1 MTTQNDGDTSNQSA
15 SSGSNSQASGEGQQ
29 KENQNSN
36 DEKQHVS
43 YETYKKTLDEAKTAK
58 AKLRALEEEK
68 QRIAEEKM
76 IAEGN
81 WKGLLEARDNRI
93 KQLEEETNT
102 VKSKYGELNETIT
115 GSKKLSKVLSKIG
128 GDIDDKY
135 FGLID
140 ISEVK
145 VNPETGE
152 VDDMSAAKVAEN
164 FRTMYP
170 ETIKK
175 KFNPNAMG
183 ENKTSSNDAPTTISY
198 DAWCKL
204 SWSDQ
209 KKWKFS
215 QIKN

>member
-1 MTTQNDGDTSNQSA
+1 MTTQNSDGTSNQSDP
-15 SSGSNSQASGEGQQ
+15 SGINSPASGDGQQ
-29 KENQNSN
+29 K
-36 DEKQHVS
+36 DKQGEDKQTVS

-58 AKLRALEEEK
+58 AKLKAIEEEK
-68 QRIAEEKM
+68 LRLSEEKM

-81 WKGLLEARDNRI
+81 WKGLLEARENRI
-93 KQLEEETNT
+93 KELEEETSA
-102 VKSKYGELNETIT
+102 VKSKYGELSETIT

-128 GDIDDKY
+128 GDIDEKY

-140 ISEVK
+140 IGDVK

-183 ENKTSSNDAPTTISY
+183 ENKTSSSDAPTTISY
-198 DAWCKL
+198 DAWTKL
-204 SWSDQ
+204 LWSEQ

-215 QIKN
+215 QIK